1 MKTSSPDANEVP
13 LDDHLL
19 ISRTNN
25 TSTKNPQSTYIQM
38 ASTTNSMESTTK
50 MLLPHEIGSSGD
62 GSLMGHASLNS
73 YSNTQQFYHHQ
84 GHFGSG
90 SVGSLN
96 GGGGGGGSFYNN
108 FQSNNGFG
116 NGQSTAPHLIANGNS
131 FSSLIHQQQQ
141 QQTGG
146 LMNNNHHQHHNNQTS
161 NLIHQ
166 QSFYGSNTKHK
177 TEEEQKRDNETVR
190 ERITEDTESS
200 DTATE
205 IATIIEEE
213 EEAADE
219 QEDGPEIDIVIRNV
233 VCAFSV
239 RCHLS
244 LKDIALNA
252 CNVEYKRENG
262 MVTMKLRK
270 PYTTATMW
278 SSGKITCT
286 GATSEDQVRT
296 KENLITLFN

>member
-1 MKTSSPDANEVP
+1 MKTLSSDANEVP
-13 LDDHLL
+13 LEDHLL
-19 ISRTNN
+19 ISSTNN
-25 TSTKNPQSTYIQM
+25 TSTKNHTYIQM

-62 GSLMGHASLNS
+62 GSLMSSSLNN
-73 YSNTQQFYHHQ
+73 YSNTQPYFHHQ

-96 GGGGGGGSFYNN
+96 GSGGGGGFYNN
-108 FQSNNGFG
+108 FQSNGFG

-131 FSSLIHQQQQ
+131 FSSLIHQQQP
-141 QQTGG
+141 TGG
-146 LMNNNHHQHHNNQTS
+146 LMNNNHHHPHHHPQTTN

-166 QSFYGSNTKHK
+166 QSFYGSTKCK
-177 TEEEQKRDNETVR
+177 SEEEQKRDNETV
-190 ERITEDTESS
+190 ERIIEDTESS
-200 DTATE
+200 DAATE
-205 IATIIEEE
+205 IATVIEEEE
-213 EEAADE
+213 EEAA

-286 GATSEDQVRT
+286 GATSEDQVRN
-296 KENLITLFN
+296 KSFSFSSS

>member
-13 LDDHLL
+13 LEDHLL

-25 TSTKNPQSTYIQM
+25 TSTKNHTYIQM

-62 GSLMGHASLNS
+62 GSLMGSSLNS

-96 GGGGGGGSFYNN
+96 GGGGSFYNS
-108 FQSNNGFG
+108 FQSNGFG

-131 FSSLIHQQQQ
+131 FSSLIHQQQP
-141 QQTGG
+141 TGG
-146 LMNNNHHQHHNNQTS
+146 LMNNNHHQTS

-166 QSFYGSNTKHK
+166 QSFYGSNTKCK
-177 TEEEQKRDNETVR
+177 TEEEQKRDNETL

-200 DTATE
+200 DAATE

-213 EEAADE
+213 EEAA

-286 GATSEDQVRT
+286 GATSEDQVRNIF
-296 KENLITLFN
+296 KLITTTATEQYNAA